1 MVSWQ
6 FDYEA
11 RVIEI
16 EQNLQG
22 YTQIKQWSEN
32 SLVSVSEGL
41 VKTLENALVVSVYSL
56 SEQLLKDTVYSILDV
71 TFEEEEQ
78 THKDR
83 YILKQM
89 EPSKYPMTPTFDRI
103 QAELRVYAS
112 HFKLYMPNIVK
123 DYKDAYLQLL
133 NARHEYTHVNNH
145 TENID
150 FRNALKFIQYLKVH
164 YQEFDQRDG
173 YMAKLNELVD
183 TLKKINKK
191 DTLQTFR
198 TFLIGAQSRIDQL
211 IRDIE
216 QLSDREDRYDIEYLN
231 DIFNQIIDIYENLP
245 LAPDENSVDYSEDGQ
260 IIVTAEEN
268 FTRYHEE
275 LKSKLAVL

>member
-22 YTQIKQWSEN
+22 YTQIKQLSEN
-32 SLVSVSEGL
+32 SLVSVSAGL

-103 QAELRVYAS
+103 QSELCVYS
-112 HFKLYMPNIVK
+112 SNFKLYMPDIVK
-123 DYKDAYLQLL
+123 DYKDAYRQLL
-133 NARHEYTHVNNH
+133 NARHEYAHANNH

-173 YMAKLNELVD
+173 YMAKLNELVGI
-183 TLKKINKK
+183 LKKVNKK
-191 DTLQTFR
+191 DTLQTFK
-198 TFLIGAQSRIDQL
+198 TFLIGVQNRINQL
-211 IRDIE
+211 IDEIK
-216 QLSDREDRYDIEYLN
+216 QLSDREDKYDIEYLN
-231 DIFNQIIDIYENLP
+231 DIFVQIIDIYENLA
-245 LAPDENSVDYSEDGQ
+245 LAPDEDSVEYAENGQ

-275 LKSKLAVL
+275 LKSKLVVL

>member
-11 RVIEI
+11 RMIEI

-22 YTQIKQWSEN
+22 YTQIKQLSEN
-32 SLVSVSEGL
+32 PLVSVSEGL

-71 TFEEEEQ
+71 TFEEEDQ

-89 EPSKYPMTPTFDRI
+89 EPSKYPMTPTIDRI
-103 QAELRVYAS
+103 RSELRVYS
-112 HFKLYMPNIVK
+112 SNFKLYMPEIVR
-123 DYKDAYLQLL
+123 DYKEAYIQLL
-133 NARHEYTHVNNH
+133 NARHEYAHANNH

-173 YMAKLNELVD
+173 YIAKLKELVD
-183 TLKKINKK
+183 ILKKINNK
-191 DTLQTFR
+191 DTLQTFK
-198 TFLIGAQSRIDQL
+198 TFLSGSQNSIDQL
-211 IRDIE
+211 ISEIE
-216 QLSDREDRYDIEYLN
+216 QLSDREDKYDIEYLN
-231 DIFNQIIDIYENLP
+231 DIFNQIIDIYENLS
-245 LAPDENSVDYSEDGQ
+245 LAPDENSVEYADDGQ

-268 FTRYHEE
+268 FTSYHED